1 MRQSLITF
9 FICLSVSLGALAQ
22 PEGVKIKERQRI
34 PIDPIIVEGEV
45 TGVPDGT
52 LVEFNYRIGKAKRH
66 SQANWVLGDTGRR
79 NEMGPDYPPLHEF
92 S

>member
-9 FICLSVSLGALAQ
+9 FICLSVSL
-22 PEGVKIKERQRI
+22 VKERQRI

-52 LVEFNYRIGKAKRH
+52 LVEFNYRIGKAKRY

-79 NEMGPDYPPLHEF
+79 NEMVPDYPPLHEF

>member
-45 TGVPDGT
+45 TGVPDGNPIK
-52 LVEFNYRIGKAKRH
+52 LAFRKKK
-66 SQANWVLGDTGRR
+66 
-79 NEMGPDYPPLHEF
+79 
-92 S
+92 